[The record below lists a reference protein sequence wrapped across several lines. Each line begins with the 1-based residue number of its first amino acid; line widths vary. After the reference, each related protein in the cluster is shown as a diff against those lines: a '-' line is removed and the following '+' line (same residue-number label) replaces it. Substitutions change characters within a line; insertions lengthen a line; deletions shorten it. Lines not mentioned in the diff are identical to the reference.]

1 MFDEFFQRCEMEEVG
16 NLDQF
21 YNKDISV
28 ASVIQLYT
36 NITTIKYS
44 IVKKA
49 AQLLKLFRLFWF
61 IILHF

>member
-44 IVKKA
+44 IVKNA
-49 AQLLKLFRLFWF
+49 AQLLKLFRLF
-61 IILHF
+61 

>member
-49 AQLLKLFRLFWF
+49 AQLLKLFRLF
-61 IILHF
+61 